1 MKPPAGFLSNKSE
14 TLSLHFKAIAWNKRP
29 SEILGVKNEWLA
41 YQFDEAVFRY
51 GRWVENKLA
60 EVDKKGKPK
69 YTIDDVINNNARPPS
84 LFALMANFGADGDF
98 DLKM

>member
-1 MKPPAGFLSNKSE
+1 M
-14 TLSLHFKAIAWNKRP
+14 LSLR
-29 SEILGVKNEWLA
+29 SEWLA
-41 YQFDEAVFRY
+41 YQFDEAVFMY

-69 YTIDDVINNNARPPS
+69 YTIDDVINNNARPAS
-84 LFALMANFGADGDF
+84 LFSLMIAAGAGNEI